1 MFYGLRYPSEQIMWV
16 VGLVA
21 CGCPVA
27 AIVTVFEIDERGSM
41 RKNFITNTYVPSTYN
56 RCRWTKSG

>member
-1 MFYGLRYPSEQIMWV
+1 MFYGLHYPAEQIMWV

-27 AIVTVFEIDERGSM
+27 AIVAVFEIDERTVADWMRRAGSM
-41 RKNFITNTYVPSTYN
+41 PKAFITNTYAP
-56 RCRWTKSG
+56 